1 MNWKPVGMRPS
12 DYVVEM
18 RAAME
23 HKLYISA
30 LNAALIIPD
39 VCATAL
45 GENNRTSSK
54 KYIAWAECYLIPILR
69 EESCLSMSASDIYQL
84 RNSVLH
90 NGSLAPDAGKLTKYH
105 NVRFHVFASDDQL
118 LIGAGSIEIGKKATE
133 DNREF
138 HLTVNLARYVECVG
152 QAVATFLLKH
162 PECNR
167 EIDKG
172 RLSYGAITDFTSGDE
187 TSDCLVN

>member
-45 GENNRTSSK
+45 EENNRTNSK
-54 KYIAWAECYLIPILR
+54 KYIAWAECYLTPILR

-105 NVRFHVFASDDQL
+105 NVRFHVFAPDDQL
-118 LIGAGSIEIGKKATE
+118 LIGAGSIGIGKKQRKTIENFILQLISLGMSNA
-133 DNREF
+133 
-138 HLTVNLARYVECVG
+138 LAKR
-152 QAVATFLLKH
+152 
-162 PECNR
+162 
-167 EIDKG
+167 
-172 RLSYGAITDFTSGDE
+172 
-187 TSDCLVN
+187 